1 MTDSDTTPRTLTAER
16 LTSALDEVGGLAR
29 PGYLPDIVARARRTR
44 QRPAWTFFERWPPM
58 DIAAR
63 RQGVPRA
70 VLVFAALALL
80 IALLV
85 ASVAFIGGRR
95 AQPALTAATNGLIAF
110 ASGTDIMVVQ
120 PDGTGRR
127 TLVDGSDAID
137 SMAYSPDGGR
147 LAYWAQA
154 AAVTSWNLV
163 VVDADGSDPVTI
175 ASGVLAL
182 TTPHIAWSPDGATI
196 AYSGRTTVFD
206 FPSCQAYENGD
217 FCGSR
222 IFVANTDGSSTRQI
236 GDPDLDARSPDWSPD
251 GSTIAFGG
259 GNASPAIG
267 VRLYLMDA
275 DGKNVR
281 QLSDVHGSDWA
292 FVRVDW
298 SHDGTKIV
306 GQAGAAD
313 DIRNW
318 DIRIIDADAAAR
330 PTWGHVPPAATRS
343 SRAGRRTG
351 TPWPGRRTA
360 SSSWRT
366 GPNRSTSRRRRASPS
381 GRRTAGSSQRRPTKA
396 CTSWISRARYR
407 RPWAARPSARS
418 ASSPGRR

>member
-1 MTDSDTTPRTLTAER
+1 M
-16 LTSALDEVGGLAR
+16 
-29 PGYLPDIVARARRTR
+29 
-44 QRPAWTFFERWPPM
+44 
-58 DIAAR
+58 
-63 RQGVPRA
+63 
-70 VLVFAALALL
+70 LVFAALALL

-217 FCGSR
+217 FCAISDLRGQHGRIQHTTDRRPGSGRPESRLVPGRLDDR
-222 IFVANTDGSSTRQI
+222 IRRWQRLA
-236 GDPDLDARSPDWSPD
+236 GDRRAPLPD
-251 GSTIAFGG
+251 GC
-259 GNASPAIG
+259 
-267 VRLYLMDA
+267 R
-275 DGKNVR
+275 R
-281 QLSDVHGSDWA
+281 QE
-292 FVRVDW
+292 R
-298 SHDGTKIV
+298 
-306 GQAGAAD
+306 
-313 DIRNW
+313 
-318 DIRIIDADAAAR
+318 
-330 PTWGHVPPAATRS
+330 PAA
-343 SRAGRRTG
+343 
-351 TPWPGRRTA
+351 
-360 SSSWRT
+360 
-366 GPNRSTSRRRRASPS
+366 
-381 GRRTAGSSQRRPTKA
+381 Q
-396 CTSWISRARYR
+396 
-407 RPWAARPSARS
+407 
-418 ASSPGRR
+418 